1 MHRLSPR
8 LPSYKTGNR
17 EAEAMAISAPPMRA
31 PIWNSAAGAVP
42 SPPATPTASKEL
54 AAQALR
60 MSPKGRWV
68 GTAHLAYAMS
78 AFIEQDFT
86 RLREW
91 AELAIQRHPT
101 APIRRVLMIAYAA
114 EVDDTPLLRTH
125 QAGAYD
131 DAARQPAQSGASRL
145 IDAVMLVVMLSC
157 PHADDE
163 GAPLSRE
170 ARRARWG
177 HRARGPV
184 QGIAARRRPGRP
196 GDRAQACVA

>member
-1 MHRLSPR
+1 
-8 LPSYKTGNR
+8 
-17 EAEAMAISAPPMRA
+17 
-31 PIWNSAAGAVP
+31 
-42 SPPATPTASKEL
+42 
-54 AAQALR
+54 

-101 APIRRVLMIAYAA
+101 APIRCVLMIAYTA

-131 DAARQPAQSGASRL
+131 DAARRPAQSEASRL
-145 IDAVMLVVMLSC
+145 IDAVMLAVMLS
-157 PHADDE
+157 
-163 GAPLSRE
+163 
-170 ARRARWG
+170 
-177 HRARGPV
+177 
-184 QGIAARRRPGRP
+184 
-196 GDRAQACVA
+196 